1 MTDKSTILAP
11 VRSRPIVALLAAVLV
26 AAACYGLWW
35 RHLADEIRQD
45 LAAFV
50 AQRNAQGWTIG
61 TGAVGVTG
69 FPFRLLVTLT
79 APSVADPRVN
89 RWEGPPLVVAVPP
102 LAMTR
107 PHIEAPGPH
116 HLQMRDLPPVTVT
129 VGRAS
134 ADLVIGTD
142 GTGSA
147 TIGLADIGGDL
158 IKAGG
163 LTVEV
168 HRLVSAPVPHDR
180 ASWDAD
186 LRAERVT
193 LPADPGAP
201 FGRQVAALHLHARL
215 MGSLRPGVLAD
226 SLAGWR
232 DDGGTVEIDT
242 LALDWPPFGLS
253 GKGTLALDRRLQPM
267 LASQCTMSGLPEA
280 VDALVRAGSVR
291 PSDANMAKLVLGLLM
306 KPGPEGVK
314 VLDIPLSIQDSRL
327 SIGPVALLKV
337 PDLVW

>member
-1 MTDKSTILAP
+1 M
-11 VRSRPIVALLAAVLV
+11 VALLAAVLV
-26 AAACYGLWW
+26 VVACYGLWW
-35 RHLADEIRQD
+35 RHLAGEIRQE
-45 LAAFV
+45 LAGFV
-50 AQRNAQGWTIG
+50 TQRNAQGWTIG
-61 TGAVGVTG
+61 TGEVGITG
-69 FPFRLLVTLT
+69 FPFRLLVTVT
-79 APSVADPRVN
+79 APSVVDPRGN
-89 RWEGPPLVVAVPP
+89 RWEGPPIVVAVPP
-102 LAMTR
+102 MAMTH
-107 PHIEAPGPH
+107 PHIEASGSH
-116 HLQMRDLPPVTVT
+116 RVQLRDMPPLTVT

-158 IKAGG
+158 ITAGG

-168 HRLVSAPVPHDR
+168 HRLVSGPVPHER

-193 LPADPGAP
+193 LLDDPGAP
-201 FGRQVAALHLHARL
+201 FGRQVEALHLHARL
-215 MGSLRPGVLAD
+215 MGSLRSGALTD

-232 DDGGTVEIDT
+232 DDGGTVEIDS
-242 LALDWPPFGLS
+242 LALAWPPFGLS

-306 KPGPEGVK
+306 KPGPDGVK
-314 VLDIPLSIQDSRL
+314 VLDVPLSIQDSRL

-337 PDLVW
+337 PDVLW